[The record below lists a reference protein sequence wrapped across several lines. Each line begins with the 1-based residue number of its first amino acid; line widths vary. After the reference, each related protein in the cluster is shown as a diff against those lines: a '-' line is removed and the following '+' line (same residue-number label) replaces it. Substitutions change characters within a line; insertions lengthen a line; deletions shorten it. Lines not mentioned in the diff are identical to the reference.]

1 VTEQNRTQ
9 IVVLA
14 IAAVITIALFFIDIF
29 FGLMAVIV
37 LAVLFMSVRIMGETT
52 QYPDVV
58 ATLPEN
64 ARGILLTNR
73 GNDRAL
79 DIHITLVPQDIEFDL
94 PNLEAEASHIFALPQ
109 MIEQV
114 KVLLTYKNRKGGVVS
129 RTYRLSSMEEGTEED
144 LLKPAFP
151 IFGWK

>member
-1 VTEQNRTQ
+1 M
-9 IVVLA
+9 VVLV
-14 IAAVITIALFFIDIF
+14 IAAVITLALFFIDIF

-52 QYPDVV
+52 RYPDVV
-58 ATLPEN
+58 ASLPEN
-64 ARGILLTNR
+64 ARGIILSNR
-73 GNDRAL
+73 GNDTAL
-79 DIHITLVPQDIEFDL
+79 DIHVTLVPHDIEFDL
-94 PNLEAEASHIFALPQ
+94 PNLEAEASHMFALPQ

-129 RTYRLSSMEEGTEED
+129 RTYRLSSMEEETEED